1 MKTTNWNRE
10 QPCYVME
17 EDLLRRNLAL
27 IRSVADATGVEII
40 VAFKAFAL
48 WKTFPIFREY
58 SFASTAS
65 SLWEAQ
71 LGFEELGQ
79 RAHAFSPAYQ
89 NREFAQWKKY
99 CSHIT
104 YNSLSQYSSLGT
116 PSQNN
121 ISYGLRINPKYSPVE
136 TDLYNPAMPGSR
148 FGISAQELGLHLPK
162 GIEGLHCHVLCEGN
176 SFQLEKLL
184 SIIERDF
191 ASPLREAKWLNL
203 GGGHLMTHKE
213 YNVDHLIAVLKAFR
227 QRYPHLKVILEP
239 GSAFAWQ
246 TGFLRSH
253 VVDIVEHDGIKTAIL
268 DVSFTCH
275 MPDCLEMP
283 YQPTVRGANST
294 PVAGQPTYRLGGNSC
309 LSGDYIGDWSFEQ
322 PLKVG
327 DEIIF
332 EDMIHYTTV
341 KTNMFNGIAHP
352 ALVLLRSNGEEE
364 LLRAF
369 DYEDYKQRM
378 D

>member
-1 MKTTNWNRE
+1 MKTTRE
-10 QPCYVME
+10 IDRNPCYVIE
-17 EDLLRRNLAL
+17 EELLRRNLAL
-27 IRSVADATGVEII
+27 IRSVADASGVEII

-58 SFASTAS
+58 GFASTAS
-65 SLWEAQ
+65 SPWEAR
-71 LGFEELGQ
+71 LGYEELGQ
-79 RAHAFSPAYQ
+79 KAHAFSPAYQ
-89 NREFAQWKKY
+89 RKDQEVWECC

-104 YNSLSQYSSLGT
+104 YNSLSQYDQLGT
-116 PSQNN
+116 PNSAV
-121 ISYGLRINPKYSPVE
+121 SYGLRINPKYSPVE
-136 TDLYNPAMPGSR
+136 TDLYNPAKPGSR
-148 FGISAQELGLHLPK
+148 FGVSAKELGDHLPH

-176 SFQLEKLL
+176 SFQLEKVF
-184 SIIERDF
+184 SIIEQDF
-191 ASPLREAKWLNL
+191 AGPLSEAKWLNM

-213 YNVDHLIAVLKAFR
+213 YDTNHLIAVLKAFR
-227 QRYPHLKVILEP
+227 QRNPHLKVILEP

-253 VVDIVEHDGIKTAIL
+253 VVDIVEHDGITTAIL

-283 YQPTVRGANST
+283 YQPVVRGAYSE
-294 PVAGQPTYRLGGNSC
+294 PKEGLPTYRLGGNSC
-309 LSGDYIGDWSFEQ
+309 LSGDYMGSWSFDK
-322 PLKVG
+322 PLHIG
-327 DEIIF
+327 NEIIF
-332 EDMIHYTTV
+332 EDMVHYTTV

-352 ALVLLRSNGEEE
+352 SLVLRRLDGSEE

-369 DYEDYKQRM
+369 SYEDYKERM

>member
-1 MKTTNWNRE
+1 MKKDKYT
-10 QPCYVME
+10 PSYIIE
-17 EDLLRRNLAL
+17 EGLLRKNLSL
-27 IRSVADATGVEII
+27 IRSVADTAGVEII

-58 SFASTAS
+58 GFSSTAS
-65 SLWEAQ
+65 SVWEAR
-71 LGFEELGQ
+71 LGYEELGAK
-79 RAHAFSPAYQ
+79 AHAFSPAYLKQ
-89 NREFAQWKKY
+89 DWEEWQDY

-104 YNSLSQYSSLGT
+104 FNSLSQYQLLGT
-116 PSQNN
+116 PKRDKV
-121 ISYGLRINPKYSPVE
+121 SYGIRINPKYSPVE
-136 TDLYNPAMPGSR
+136 TDLYNPAKPGSR
-148 FGISAQELGLHLPK
+148 FGLSATELGDHLPE

-184 SIIERDF
+184 SIIEKDF
-191 ASPLREAKWLNL
+191 ASVLKEAKWINL

-213 YNVDHLIAVLKAFR
+213 YNTDHLIQVLKGFH
-227 QRYPHLKVILEP
+227 QRNPHLKVILEP

-253 VVDIVEHDGIKTAIL
+253 VIDIVDHDNIKTAIL

-283 YQPTVRGANST
+283 YQPVVRGAYNT
-294 PVAGQPTYRLGGNSC
+294 PKEGLPTYRLGGNSC
-309 LSGDYIGDWSFEQ
+309 LSGDYMGDWSFEKELQ
-322 PLKVG
+322 IG
-327 DEIIF
+327 DEIIL

-341 KTNMFNGIAHP
+341 KTNLFNGIQHP
-352 ALVLLRSNGEEE
+352 NISILHTDGREEVLRS
-364 LLRAF
+364 F
-369 DYEDYKQRM
+369 SYEDYKNRM